1 MFCIIFPRK
10 SWFRTRESGIKA
22 FSPDQ
27 YQLQI
32 FHFIMQYLICCRISI
47 YLLLQIYR
55 SLMKKKIFCILLNR
69 ENVCYI
75 SFEETENSFE
85 ALNKISWKKKQQHQ
99 HYCAIWIEK
108 VD

>member
-1 MFCIIFPRK
+1 MDGKFVAINTHGDSCPHELFLSDR
-10 SWFRTRESGIKA
+10 G
-22 FSPDQ
+22 
-27 YQLQI
+27 
-32 FHFIMQYLICCRISI
+32 RITSMD
-47 YLLLQIYR
+47 LRHLW
-55 SLMKKKIFCILLNR
+55 KTKIFCILLNR

-85 ALNKISWKKKQQHQ
+85 ALNKISWKKKQHQ

>member
-1 MFCIIFPRK
+1 MVIEEIKGIWYQSFFSRPIPITNFPFYYAIF
-10 SWFRTRESGIKA
+10 
-22 FSPDQ
+22 D
-27 YQLQI
+27 
-32 FHFIMQYLICCRISI
+32 
-47 YLLLQIYR
+47 
-55 SLMKKKIFCILLNR
+55 KIFCILLNR

>member
-1 MFCIIFPRK
+1 MDGKFVAINTHGDSCPHELFLSDR
-10 SWFRTRESGIKA
+10 
-22 FSPDQ
+22 D
-27 YQLQI
+27 
-32 FHFIMQYLICCRISI
+32 RITS
-47 YLLLQIYR
+47 
-55 SLMKKKIFCILLNR
+55 KIFCILLNR

-85 ALNKISWKKKQQHQ
+85 TLNKISWKKKQQHQ